1 MTCKNVRFEY
11 ANKETQLK
19 HFEPH
24 FALAEKHKLPMYLH
38 NRNTGSDFFDII
50 KANRKRFSTGV
61 VHSFTGTI
69 EEMEHIL
76 ALDLYIGINGC
87 SLRDEN
93 SLEIVK
99 KIPLDKLMIET
110 DAPYC
115 EIRNTHPGRKF
126 VKTVFE

>member
-1 MTCKNVRFEY
+1 
-11 ANKETQLK
+11 
-19 HFEPH
+19 
-24 FALAEKHKLPMYLH
+24 MYLH